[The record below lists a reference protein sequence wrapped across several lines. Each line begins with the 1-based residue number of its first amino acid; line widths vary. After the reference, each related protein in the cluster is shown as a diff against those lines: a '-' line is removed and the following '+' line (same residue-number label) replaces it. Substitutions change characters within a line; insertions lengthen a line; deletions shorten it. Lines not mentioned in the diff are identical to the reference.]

1 MKPTTEVM
9 TMMKTSAEKKAILT
23 EFISKYLCEHGYS
36 PTLAEIEKGTGIS
49 KSAAQRFVSRMVEDG
64 VLDSNTQRR
73 AMTDK
78 KMQTEKVPILGRVAC
93 GIPKFAEENIEDY
106 VRLPVSMFGKGDF
119 FLLRAYGDSMIDAGI
134 NDNDLVLVRKQ
145 PTANTGQIVVAL
157 TNEDEATLKRYYPEK
172 DHIRL
177 HPENPDFDDIIVK
190 NCVIQGVAVKVIK
203 DLE

>member
-1 MKPTTEVM
+1 
-9 TMMKTSAEKKAILT
+9 MMTSAEKKAILT

-106 VRLPVSMFGKGDF
+106 VRLPVSLFGKGDF
-119 FLLRAYGDSMIDAGI
+119 FLLRASGDSMIEAGI
-134 NDNDLVLVRKQ
+134 NENDLVLVRRQ
-145 PTANTGQIVVAL
+145 NTANTGQIVVAL
-157 TNEDEATLKRYYPEK
+157 TSEDEATLKRFYPEK

-177 HPENPDFDDIIVK
+177 HPENPAFEDIIVK
-190 NCVIQGVAVKVIK
+190 TCEIQGVAVKVIK